1 MKINRILKISFSFCC
16 ILLGIYLFMEPIY
29 TPTAILSPAAHS
41 YFPQHI
47 AHKALVSNEYSG
59 NTLGAIEEALASYV
73 EGIEI
78 DIRLSKDGVP
88 FLYHGELLE
97 EATNGYGSP
106 ENYNWQQLQQLTYSD
121 DHCSKL
127 VSLNEVFEVVGSQ
140 KYIFLD
146 IKTNRIL
153 NAEFSKKIVDLI
165 RSHCLQESVIVETF
179 NPFFLASMRLKGR
192 DILLMYDFTLNSTTT
207 GEGQQQLD
215 KLPWLLKQPFFQKQ
229 IRRIIR
235 PDILGPRY
243 NLKKNTIRSFIDKG
257 YPVISWT
264 VDDPEIAYELFEIGV
279 KGIQSNQ
286 PLQLLEC
293 APFKQQLV
301 SDAGGTRVR
310 PSEIVHVKNIQD
322 IIMALDKAQRTQ
334 KKITIA
340 GRRHTMGGQALLDD
354 SIQLNMLG
362 LDHVIYN
369 PEKNT
374 VIAGGGA
381 TWKKIQHI
389 LNQHGR
395 SVKVMQSDNI
405 FSVGGSISVNVH
417 GWQVGVPPIASTVLS
432 ITIVTADGEIRHI
445 NSKNEP
451 ELFKAV
457 FGGFGLFGVIVEIEL
472 ETVPNSNVTFHAKYL
487 KPENFLKEFEKHI
500 TKNRSAELA
509 YGRLRVDQDNL
520 LEEIGL
526 FWYEKTDESSLEEI
540 KQESIVSLKRMV
552 FRLSEY
558 LDVGK
563 KLRWKAEKAY
573 ANTMTSSGAISR
585 NNAMN
590 SDSHILWPLYGKNKD
605 ILHEY
610 FVPKNQL
617 PQFLDSLRKNVI
629 DYNMNILNVTIR
641 DVSKDNISTLPYAKQ
656 DMFAFVCLF
665 SQKQEFTDEAKMKE
679 FTEKVIDDVLKLNGS
694 FYLPY
699 RLHYTQEQLSKA
711 YPEIGDWINLKRKW
725 DPKQVFDSE
734 FYQYVSIPYRIN

>member
-1 MKINRILKISFSFCC
+1 MKMNRFLKLILYFCFV
-16 ILLGIYLFMEPIY
+16 LFGIYLFIEPIY
-29 TPTAILSPAAHS
+29 APTAILTPAAHS

-88 FLYHGELLE
+88 FLYDGELLE
-97 EATNGYGSP
+97 EATNGYGRP
-106 ENYNWQQLQQLTYSD
+106 ENYNWQQLQQLTYND
-121 DHCSKL
+121 DHLSKL
-127 VSLNEVFEVVGSQ
+127 VTLSEVFEVVGSQ
-140 KYIFLD
+140 KCIFLD
-146 IKTNRIL
+146 IKTNTIL
-153 NAEFSKKIVDLI
+153 NAEFSRKIVDLI
-165 RSHCLQESVIVETF
+165 RSHCLEESVVVESF

-192 DILLMYDFTLNSTTT
+192 DILLKYDFTSNTNSIKD
-207 GEGQQQLD
+207 EDQLD
-215 KLPWLLKQPFFQKQ
+215 KLPWLLKQSFFQKQ

-243 NLKKNTIRSFIDKG
+243 TVRKKAIKSLIDKG
-257 YPVISWT
+257 YPVITWT
-264 VDDPEIAYELFEIGV
+264 VDDPEIANELFEIGI
-279 KGIQSNQ
+279 KGIESNK
-286 PLQLLEC
+286 PLQLLEW
-293 APFKQQLV
+293 APFKQKLV
-301 SDAGGTRVR
+301 CDAGGTRVR
-310 PSEIVHVKNIQD
+310 LSEIIHVKTIDD
-322 IIMALDKAQRTQ
+322 ILMAIDKAQRTH

-340 GRRHTMGGQALLDD
+340 GRRHSMGGQALLDD

-362 LDHVIYN
+362 LDHVVYN
-369 PEKNT
+369 PEKKS
-374 VIAGGGA
+374 VIVGGGA

-457 FGGFGLFGVIVEIEL
+457 FGGFGLFGVIVEVEL
-472 ETVPNSNVTFHAKYL
+472 ETAANSNVTFHAKYV
-487 KPENFLKEFEKHI
+487 KPENFLKEFEKNI
-500 TKNRSAELA
+500 AKNRSTELA
-509 YGRLRVDQDNL
+509 YGRLRVDKDNL
-520 LEEIGL
+520 FEEIGL
-526 FWYEKTDESSLEEI
+526 FWYEKTDKSSLEEI
-540 KQESIVSLKRMV
+540 KQESIVSLKRTV
-552 FRLSEY
+552 FRLSEV
-558 LDVGK
+558 LELGK
-563 KLRWKAEKAY
+563 KFRWTAEKAY
-573 ANTMTSSGAISR
+573 ANTMSSSGAISR

-610 FVPKNQL
+610 FVPKKEL
-617 PQFLDSLRKNVI
+617 PHFLDSLRRNVL
-629 DYNMNILNVTIR
+629 DYDMNILNVTIR
-641 DVSKDNISTLPYAKQ
+641 DVRKDNISTLTYAKE

-665 SQKQEFTDEAKMKE
+665 SQKQEFADEAKMKE
-679 FTEKVIDDVLKLNGS
+679 FTEKVIDDVLMLKGS

-699 RLHYTQEQLSKA
+699 RLHYSQEQLSKA
-711 YPEIGDWINLKRKW
+711 YPEIEDWINLKRKW
-725 DPKQVFDSE
+725 DPEQIFDSE
-734 FYQYVSIPYRIN
+734 FYQHVSSQ